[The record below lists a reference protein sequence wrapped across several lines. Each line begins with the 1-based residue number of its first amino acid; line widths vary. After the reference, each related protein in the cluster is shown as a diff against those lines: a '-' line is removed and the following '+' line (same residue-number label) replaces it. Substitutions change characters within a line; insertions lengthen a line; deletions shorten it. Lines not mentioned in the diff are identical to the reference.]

1 MTGGEPNGESN
12 AEQGTEPPAKLP
24 LWRLIVGI
32 AVLGSFVAIIG
43 LMTPVYIDDYRL
55 YRDVQAIAAA
65 PGTPDE
71 TMRAEVIARA
81 HELDLPVHPNDV
93 HIIHAGGKTKIEMRY
108 TVKMDIALYPV
119 DLHFPTIR

>member
-1 MTGGEPNGESN
+1 
-12 AEQGTEPPAKLP
+12 
-24 LWRLIVGI
+24 LWRLIAGV
-32 AVLGSFVAIIG
+32 AVLGSLVAIIG

-55 YRDVQAIAAA
+55 YRAVRSIAASQ
-65 PGTPDE
+65 GMPDE

-81 HELDLPVHPNDV
+81 HELDLPVHANDV
-93 HIIHAGGKTKIEMRY
+93 HIVHAGGKTKIEMRY